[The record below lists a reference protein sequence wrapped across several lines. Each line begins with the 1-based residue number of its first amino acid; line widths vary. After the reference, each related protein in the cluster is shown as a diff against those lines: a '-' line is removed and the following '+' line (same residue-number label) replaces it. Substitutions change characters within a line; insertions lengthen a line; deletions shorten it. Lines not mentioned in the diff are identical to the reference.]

1 MTKLEKNIFDGKNPV
16 SRDDFL
22 FVLNAAFNTHSYN
35 FVVKAA
41 EIWLKVYSG
50 DLEVK
55 RLLAEAFMA
64 NGDPGTARYILT
76 EICSID
82 PEYIEAQELLYKI
95 SGTNDNNAVEA
106 LACLYATGKIIN
118 LDITIPEWSFLIRTA
133 WQAFLGGRYDSA
145 EEIIREVMALKPDMA
160 FAAILHLK
168 ILREK
173 GLGEA
178 FEQISNAYHTR
189 WPSCLRFNLY
199 LAEAKFAKGEDA
211 AALRLLNQCVVNDP
225 RGQVVKRVW
234 GSDHQFFPLWPEE
247 LTLAMPLQVPVEIA
261 SYLGWNN
268 LPQGQPVKYSFQ
280 TPRLVEPLSTGKQN
294 GQETYKQQVSTNANN
309 SDFLKP
315 KSEMLKEN
323 DGNKTTHKDSLKAV
337 EDAFEKLSQK
347 LNQPEIVR
355 SDGRF
360 PMYVI
365 ISLKSQLVKKYGE
378 QTTQIIEGE
387 LNTLSQLIAAKS
399 GWGSLVF
406 YPDDP
411 VSSVKLGLAAIDSID
426 PWKIKLAITDLDEIL
441 AKKGSMIGAML
452 IVGGPDVLPFHKLPN
467 PTDDSDESVPSD
479 NPYATTDGNYYVT
492 EWPIGR
498 LPGDTGNDAGMLL
511 EQIRKTIDM
520 HKHSLETRA
529 SFVDRLLEF
538 LNILK
543 IFKSFK
549 LVKTKKSKNSNF
561 GYTAAVWQRSSL
573 AVFRPV
579 GDGGGLK
586 ISPPT
591 TSANLDHSNIYA
603 AKYGYFN
610 LHGILDGAEWFG
622 QKDYNDESNDPDYPV
637 ALTPSLLEKNGN
649 IPTVIFSEAC
659 FGANIINKKEEEAIS
674 LRFLGLGTRS
684 FIGSTCVAYGSVSSP
699 LIGADLLGNLFWR
712 FLEEGYC
719 SGEALMKAKI
729 EFVQEMNKR
738 QGFLDG
744 EDQKT
749 LLSFVLYGDPLLEV
763 NDRSSKAVKSIR
775 PKSQPDV
782 MTMCDCENLE
792 PVNLE
797 IPKEKLIEVK
807 GIVEKYLPG
816 FSETSVHISQQQ
828 LYITT
833 QVRSDKKKQSDYE
846 TGKPSVKKVSGKEQM
861 VLTFHKEVLS
871 TRNIHHHY
879 ARAKVNEQGKVIKL
893 AISR

>member
-1 MTKLEKNIFDGKNPV
+1 MTKLEKNIFDGKTPV

-22 FVLNAAFNTHSYN
+22 FVLNAAFNTHLYN
-35 FVVKAA
+35 FVKNAA
-41 EIWLKVYSG
+41 ETWLKVYSG

-55 RLLAEAFMA
+55 RLLAEAYIGV
-64 NGDPGTARYILT
+64 GDQKTARTLLA

-95 SGTNDNNAVEA
+95 SEKNDFDAVES

-133 WQAFLGGRYDSA
+133 WQAYLGGRYDSA
-145 EEIIREVMALKPDMA
+145 EEIIREVMALKPELA

-173 GLGEA
+173 GLGEV
-178 FEQISNAYHTR
+178 FEQLSNAYHTR
-189 WPSCLRFNLY
+189 WPDCLRFSLY

-225 RGQVVKRVW
+225 QGQVVKRIW
-234 GSDHQFFPLWPEE
+234 GSDHQFIPLWPEE
-247 LTLAMPLQVPVEIA
+247 LTLAMPLMIPVEVA

-268 LPQGQPVKYSFQ
+268 LPQGQPVKRSHRSEQ
-280 TPRLVEPLSTGKQN
+280 QSENIARKVQIEQPINR
-294 GQETYKQQVSTNANN
+294 QQVTSASNPAGATNHKNEIPNRSAEN
-309 SDFLKP
+309 
-315 KSEMLKEN
+315 KEAARE
-323 DGNKTTHKDSLKAV
+323 SIKAV
-337 EDAFEKLSQK
+337 EDAFDKLSQK

-360 PMYVI
+360 PVYVI
-365 ISLKSQLVKKYGE
+365 VSLKSQLVKKYGE

-387 LNTLSQLIAAKS
+387 LNTLSQLIAAKN
-399 GWGSLVF
+399 GWGSQVF

-426 PWKIKLAITDLDEIL
+426 PWKIKLAISDLDDLL

-467 PTDDSDESVPSD
+467 PTDDSDEAVPSD

-492 EWPIGR
+492 EWPVGR

-511 EQIRKTIDM
+511 EQIRYAVEM
-520 HKHSLETRA
+520 HKSSLETRTT
-529 SFVDRLLEF
+529 FMDRLLEF
-538 LNILK
+538 LNVLK

-549 LVKTKKSKNSNF
+549 LVKNKKSKDSNF
-561 GYTAAVWQRSSL
+561 GLTAAVWQRSSL

-579 GDGGGLK
+579 GDGKELLV
-586 ISPPT
+586 SPPT
-591 TSANLDHSNIYA
+591 TSTNLDYSNIYSA
-603 AKYGYFN
+603 AYGYFN
-610 LHGILDGAEWFG
+610 LHGILDGPDWFG
-622 QKDYNDESNDPDYPV
+622 QKDYNDESAEQDYPV
-637 ALTPSLLEKNGN
+637 ALSPAVLEKNGN
-649 IPTVIFSEAC
+649 IPKIIFSEAC
-659 FGANIINKKEEEAIS
+659 FGANIFDKKEEEALS
-674 LRFLGLGTRS
+674 LKFLGLGTRS

-712 FLEEGYC
+712 YLEEGYC

-763 NDRSSKAVKSIR
+763 KDRSSKAVKSIR

-792 PVNLE
+792 PVKLE
-797 IPKEKLIEVK
+797 ISKEKLLEVK
-807 GIVEKYLPG
+807 GIVEQYLPG
-816 FSETSVHISQQQ
+816 FSEASVHVSQQQ
-828 LYITT
+828 LFITT
-833 QVRSDKKKQSDYE
+833 RATSDKKKQAQYQAVRQY
-846 TGKPSVKKVSGKEQM
+846 GKKVNGKEQM
-861 VLTFHKEVLS
+861 ILTFHKEILS
-871 TRNIHHHY
+871 THKVHHHY
-879 ARAKVNEQGKVIKL
+879 ARAKVNEQGKIIKL